1 MSEKQKGGKRKKKK
15 TALFEHLPADGEAPG
30 AEERGEERVAESFP
44 ASDEPRH
51 LQNEGEFYTREPHF
65 ILIGGV
71 YF

>member
-1 MSEKQKGGKRKKKK
+1 MKNRKEEKERKRK
-15 TALFEHLPADGEAPG
+15 TPVFEHLPADGEAPG

-51 LQNEGEFYTREPHF
+51 LHNEGEFNTREPHF